1 REHLAPLWARDQ
13 PRQCR
18 EPQPVAR
25 LVADAAELAAQ
36 DRVLVPQD
44 QELGILGHLTP
55 GQHHEA
61 AEQAAHKQVDGRE
74 DHSGMISPRKA
85 PPATPDR
92 VIEPHKLPLAIR
104 RAYGA
109 PAAPGKCGGTTAD
122 AGSAFSPDDRGT
134 RYRTVHQA
142 SRSG

>member
-1 REHLAPLWARDQ
+1 MCDQPPVPGEQHRRGNREHLAPLPAGDQ

-18 EPQPVAR
+18 EPEPVAR
-25 LVADAAELAAQ
+25 LVAGAAGLAAR

-74 DHSGMISPRKA
+74 DHSGMISPRKI
-85 PPATPDR
+85 PPAMPDR
-92 VIEPHKLPLAIR
+92 VIEPHSVLGGLINE
-104 RAYGA
+104 YEGA
-109 PAAPGKCGGTTAD
+109 A
-122 AGSAFSPDDRGT
+122 
-134 RYRTVHQA
+134 
-142 SRSG
+142 